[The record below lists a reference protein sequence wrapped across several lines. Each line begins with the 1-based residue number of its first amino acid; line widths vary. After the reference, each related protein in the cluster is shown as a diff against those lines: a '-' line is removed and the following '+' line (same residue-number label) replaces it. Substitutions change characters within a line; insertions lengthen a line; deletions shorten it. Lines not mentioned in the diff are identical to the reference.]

1 MSPAEAH
8 PSTGLPALDSILEG
22 LIAGDNVVW
31 QVGSIEDYLPFV
43 RPYCEEALR
52 RGRKLIY
59 FHFERH
65 DQLIAPDPRVETH
78 RLDPAAGFETL
89 TAEIHRVIAR
99 AGRGA
104 FYLFDCL
111 SDLAAD
117 WYSDMM
123 VGNFFKV
130 TCPYLRELD
139 TIAYFA
145 LLRRR
150 HSYRTVAA
158 IRDTTQ
164 LLLDVHRHE
173 GTLYVH
179 PLKVFERYSPTMYL
193 PHVWHGDT
201 FQPVTESATISGIYE
216 ALTRD
221 RSGRETDRFDLWD
234 RTFRAAQE
242 TLDAVRRGERKPE
255 ATQETVRQLLHM
267 VISRNERMLEL
278 AERYLTIEELLA
290 VRYRMIGTGLVGG
303 KATGM
308 LVARAILRRAAG
320 RWQEILEP
328 HDSFF
333 VGSDVFYSYLVSN
346 GCWRT
351 RQKQRDSARFLDDVD
366 RAQEQMLS
374 GSFPEFVRD
383 QFAEMLDYFGQAPI
397 VVRSSSLLE
406 DSFGN
411 AFAGKYESVFCT
423 NQGSPQERLEAFLAA
438 VRHIYASAMGRDAL
452 LYRAQRGLLDRDEQ
466 MALLVQRVSG
476 AAYGRLF
483 FPQVA
488 GVGLSFNPFAWSEQI
503 DPRAGVLRLV
513 FGLGTRAVRRSDDDY
528 TRIVALNAPV
538 RRPET
543 TSSEVR
549 GYAQW
554 RVDVL
559 DLEKKEQCS
568 RTFEEV
574 VKSCGEQSIE
584 MVAWRDP
591 ELIRR
596 STETR
601 RPTFPWVLTFKK
613 LLSETSFVADMRAL
627 LETLEKAYDYPVD
640 IEFTTNFLL
649 DGSYR
654 INLVQCR
661 PFQVKGGG
669 RIVAPPEVVA
679 DGDLVLKT
687 HSAVIGSSM
696 DTTVGRL
703 IYVVPSVYGLLSQS
717 DRYSIARLIG
727 RLTHLEKQ
735 PEGALLLVGPGR
747 WGTTEPA
754 LGVPVSFSEISRVNA
769 LCEVIE
775 MREGLVPDVSLGT
788 HFFNDLVEMQVL
800 YLALIPGKEGNHVN
814 ASLIEQAPNQLPGLI
829 PEEAVWA
836 EAVRVIDPAGIPG
849 GRTLRLHADA
859 LRQSAICY
867 FVPTL
872 LDGLS

>member
-1 MSPAEAH
+1 MSSAEER
-8 PSTGLPALDSILEG
+8 PSTGLPPLDRVVGE

-31 QVGSIEDYLPFV
+31 QVGSIEEYLPFV
-43 RPYCEEALR
+43 RPYCDEAIR

-65 DQLIAPDPRVETH
+65 HELIAPDPRVETH
-78 RLDPAAGFETL
+78 HLDPAGGFETL

-104 FYLFDCL
+104 FYLFDSL

-123 VGNFFKV
+123 LGNFFRV

-150 HSYRTVAA
+150 HSYRAVAA

-164 LLLDVHRHE
+164 LLIDVHRHD
-173 GTLYVH
+173 GALYVH

-193 PHVWHGDT
+193 PHVWQGDS
-201 FQPVTESATISGIYE
+201 FLPVTESATISGIYE
-216 ALTRD
+216 SLTRD
-221 RSGRETDRFDLWD
+221 GSGTENDRFDLWD

-242 TLDAVRRGERKPE
+242 TLGAVRSGERDPRSIE
-255 ATQETVRQLLHM
+255 DTVRHLLRM
-267 VISRNERMLEL
+267 VISRNERMLQL
-278 AERYLTIEELLA
+278 AERCLTIDDLLA
-290 VRYRMIGTGLVGG
+290 VRRRMIGTGLIGG

-308 LVARAILRRAAG
+308 LVARALLRGAG
-320 RWQEILEP
+320 ARWREILEP

-333 VGSDVFYSYLVSN
+333 VGSDVFYSYIVGN

-351 RQKQRDSARFLDDVD
+351 RQNQRDSTKYLDDID
-366 RAQEQMLS
+366 RAQKQMLS

-383 QFAEMLDYFGQAPI
+383 GFAEMLDHFGQSPI

-411 AFAGKYESVFCT
+411 AFSGKYESVFCA
-423 NQGSPQERLEAFLAA
+423 NQGSPEQRLEAFLAA
-438 VRHIYASAMGRDAL
+438 VRKIYASAMGRDAL
-452 LYRAQRGLLDRDEQ
+452 LYRAERGLLDRDEQ

-476 AAYGRLF
+476 ASHGRFF
-483 FPQVA
+483 FPHVA

-503 DPRAGVLRLV
+503 DPKAGVLRLV

-528 TRIVALNAPV
+528 TRIVALNAPE
-538 RRPET
+538 RRPEA

-559 DLEKKEQCS
+559 DLERNEHGS
-568 RTFEEV
+568 RSLEEV
-574 VKSCGEQSIE
+574 VSSCGEPCTD
-584 MVAWRDP
+584 MVASRDP
-591 ELIRR
+591 ELLRWAR
-596 STETR
+596 ETG
-601 RPTFPWVLTFKK
+601 RPGFPWVLTFRK
-613 LLSETSFVADMRAL
+613 LLSETSFVMDMRGL
-627 LETLEKAYDYPVD
+627 LETLGAAYDYPVD
-640 IEFTTNFLL
+640 VEFTANFLP

-661 PFQVKGGG
+661 PFQVRGGG
-669 RIVAPPEVVA
+669 RVTPVPETVAAADVVLQT
-679 DGDLVLKT
+679 DG
-687 HSAVIGSSM
+687 AVIGPGTI
-696 DTTVGRL
+696 TTLGRL
-703 IYVVPSVYGLLSQS
+703 IYVVPSVYGQLPQR

-727 RLTHLEKQ
+727 RLTRLENQ

-747 WGTTEPA
+747 WGTAEPS
-754 LGVPVSFSEISRVNA
+754 LGVPVSFAEISRVTA

-788 HFFNDLVEMQVL
+788 HFFNDLVEMQIL
-800 YLALIPGKEGNHVN
+800 YFALVPGKEGNCVN
-814 ASLIEQAPNQLPGLI
+814 AGLLEQAPNELPRLI
-829 PEEAVWA
+829 PDSAAWA
-836 EAVRVIDPAGIPG
+836 HAVRVVDPARIAGE
-849 GRTLRLHADA
+849 RVLRLHVDA
-859 LRQSAICY
+859 LRQRGICY
-867 FVPTL
+867 FE
-872 LDGLS
+872 SN

>member
-1 MSPAEAH
+1 VSPVEAH
-8 PSTGLPALDSILEG
+8 PSTGLPALDCILGG

-52 RGRKLIY
+52 QGRKLIY

-65 DQLIAPDPRVETH
+65 DELISPDPRVETH
-78 RLDPAAGFETL
+78 RLDPATGFETL

-123 VGNFFKV
+123 LGNFFKV

-150 HSYRTVAA
+150 HSYRAVAA

-173 GTLYVH
+173 GRLYVH
-179 PLKVFERYSPTMYL
+179 PIKVLERYSPTMYL
-193 PHVWHGDT
+193 PHVWQGDS
-201 FQPVTESATISGIYE
+201 FRPVTESTTISGIYE
-216 ALTRD
+216 SLMRD
-221 RSGRETDRFDLWD
+221 GLGRETDRFDLWD
-234 RTFRAAQE
+234 RTFQAAQE
-242 TLDAVRRGERKPE
+242 TLEAVRRGERQPE
-255 ATQETVRQLLHM
+255 ATRETFRHLLRM

-290 VRYRMIGTGLVGG
+290 VRRRMIGTGLLGG

-308 LVARAILRRAAG
+308 LVARAILRRRAR
-320 RWQEILEP
+320 RWQDILEP

-333 VGSDVFYSYLVSN
+333 VGSDVFYSYLVGN
-346 GCWRT
+346 GCWRS
-351 RQKQRDSARFLDDVD
+351 RQKQRDSARFLDDAEH
-366 RAQEQMLS
+366 AQEQMLA

-411 AFAGKYESVFCT
+411 AFSGKYESVFCA
-423 NQGSPQERLEAFLAA
+423 NQGSPQERLAAFLAA
-438 VRHIYASAMGRDAL
+438 VRHIYASAMGREAL

-476 AAYGRLF
+476 AAHGRLF

-528 TRIVALNAPV
+528 TRIVALNAPT

-559 DLEKKEQCS
+559 DLEKQELCARS
-568 RTFEEV
+568 FEEV
-574 VKSCGEQSIE
+574 VKFCGEQSIE
-584 MVAWRDP
+584 MVAGRDP
-591 ELIRR
+591 ELIKR
-596 STETR
+596 SRETG

-613 LLSETSFVADMRAL
+613 LLSETSFVADMRTL

-640 IEFTTNFLL
+640 IEFTTNFLA

-669 RIVAPPEVVA
+669 HVVAMPDAVADNEVVLTTQ
-679 DGDLVLKT
+679 G
-687 HSAVIGSSM
+687 AVIGPSM
-696 DTTVGRL
+696 VTTVGRL
-703 IYVVPSVYGLLSQS
+703 IYVVPSVYGQLTQS

-727 RLTHLEKQ
+727 RLTRLEQ
-735 PEGALLLVGPGR
+735 RPEGALLLVGPGR
-747 WGTTEPA
+747 WGTAEPA
-754 LGVPVSFSEISRVNA
+754 LGVPVSFAEISRVTA

-800 YLALIPGKEGNHVN
+800 YLALIPGKEGNRLN
-814 ASLIEQAPNQLPGLI
+814 ADLLDRAPNLLPTLI
-829 PEEAVWA
+829 PEEAAWA
-836 EAVRVIDPAGIPG
+836 NAVRVIDPADIPG
-849 GRTLRLHADA
+849 GRVLRLHADA
-859 LRQSAICY
+859 LKQNAICY
-867 FVPTL
+867 FEPKTAC
-872 LDGLS
+872 

>member
-1 MSPAEAH
+1 VSSSEAH
-8 PSTGLPALDSILEG
+8 PSTGLPALDRILEG
-22 LIAGDNVVW
+22 LIYGDNVVW
-31 QVGSIEDYLPFV
+31 QVASIEDYLPFV

-52 RGRKLIY
+52 QGRKLIY

-65 DQLIAPDPRVETH
+65 EELISPDPRVETH

-123 VGNFFKV
+123 LGNFFKV

-150 HSYRTVAA
+150 HSYRAVAA

-164 LLLDVHRHE
+164 LLLDVHRHD
-173 GTLYVH
+173 GKLYVH
-179 PLKVFERYSPTMYL
+179 PIKVLERYSPTMYL
-193 PHVWHGDT
+193 PHVWQGDS
-201 FQPVTESATISGIYE
+201 FRPVTESTTISGIYE
-216 ALTRD
+216 TLMREG
-221 RSGRETDRFDLWD
+221 SGRETDRFDLWD
-234 RTFRAAQE
+234 RTFQAAQE
-242 TLDAVRRGERKPE
+242 TLDAVRRGEREPE
-255 ATQETVRQLLHM
+255 ATRETFRRLLHM

-278 AERYLTIEELLA
+278 AERTLTIEELLA
-290 VRYRMIGTGLVGG
+290 VRRRMIGTGLVGG

-308 LVARAILRRAAG
+308 LVARAILRRTAT
-320 RWQEILEP
+320 RWQDILEP

-333 VGSDVFYSYLVSN
+333 VGSDVFYSYLVGN
-346 GCWRT
+346 GCWRS
-351 RQKQRDSARFLDDVD
+351 RQKQRDTASFLDDAE
-366 RAQEQMLS
+366 RAQEQMLA

-406 DSFGN
+406 DGFGN
-411 AFAGKYESVFCT
+411 AFSGKYESVFCA

-438 VRHIYASAMGRDAL
+438 VRHVYASAMGREAL

-476 AAYGRLF
+476 AAHGRLF

-488 GVGLSFNPFAWSEQI
+488 GVGLSYNPFAWSEQI
-503 DPRAGVLRLV
+503 DPKAGVLRLV

-528 TRIVALNAPV
+528 TRIVALNAPT

-559 DLEKKEQCS
+559 DLEKKELCA
-568 RTFEEV
+568 RPFEEV
-574 VKSCGEQSIE
+574 VKSSGEQCIE
-584 MVAWRDP
+584 MVAGRDP
-591 ELIRR
+591 ELMQRAR
-596 STETR
+596 ETG

-613 LLSETSFVADMRAL
+613 LLSETAFVSDMRAL

-640 IEFTTNFLL
+640 IEFTTNFLP

-669 RIVAPPEVVA
+669 HIVASPEAVA
-679 DGDLVLKT
+679 AGDLVLKT
-687 HSAVIGSSM
+687 QGAVIGPSM
-696 DTTVGRL
+696 AATVGRL
-703 IYVVPSVYGLLSQS
+703 IYVVPSVYGQLPLS

-727 RLTHLEKQ
+727 RLTHLENQ

-747 WGTTEPA
+747 WGTAEPT
-754 LGVPVSFSEISRVNA
+754 LGVPVAFAEISRVTA

-800 YLALIPGKEGNHVN
+800 YLALVPGKEGNCVN
-814 ASLIEQAPNQLPGLI
+814 AGLIEQALNRLPELI
-829 PEEAVWA
+829 PEEAAWA
-836 EAVRVIDPAGIPG
+836 KVVRVIDPAG
-849 GRTLRLHADA
+849 LRLHADA
-859 LRQSAICY
+859 LHQTAICY
-867 FVPTL
+867 FDAVL
-872 LDGLS
+872 

>member
-1 MSPAEAH
+1 MSSGEAH
-8 PSTGLPALDSILEG
+8 PSTGLPALDRILEG

-52 RGRKLIY
+52 QGRKFIY

-65 DQLIAPDPRVETH
+65 EELIPTDPRVETH

-130 TCPYLRELD
+130 TCPYLRELE

-150 HSYRTVAA
+150 HSYRAVAS

-173 GTLYVH
+173 GKLYVH

-193 PHVWHGDT
+193 PHVWQGDS
-201 FQPVTESATISGIYE
+201 FLPVTESATISGIYE
-216 ALTRD
+216 PLIRD
-221 RSGRETDRFDLWD
+221 GSGSETGRFDLWD
-234 RTFRAAQE
+234 RTFQAAQE
-242 TLDAVRRGERKPE
+242 TIDAVRRGERRPE
-255 ATQETVRQLLHM
+255 ATQEIARRLLHM
-267 VISRNERMLEL
+267 IVSRNERMLEL
-278 AERYLTIEELLA
+278 AERYLTIEDLLA
-290 VRYRMIGTGLVGG
+290 VRHRMIGTGLVGG
-303 KATGM
+303 KAAGM
-308 LVARAILRRAAG
+308 LIARAILRRAGG
-320 RWQEILEP
+320 RWQEVLEP

-333 VGSDVFYSYLVSN
+333 VGSDVFYSYIVGN
-346 GCWRT
+346 GCWRI
-351 RQKQRDSARFLDDVD
+351 RQNQREGARFLEDVE
-366 RAQEQMLS
+366 RAQEQMLA

-438 VRHIYASAMGRDAL
+438 VRHIYASALGRNAL
-452 LYRAQRGLLDRDEQ
+452 LYRAERGLLDRDEQ

-476 AAYGRLF
+476 AVYGRFF

-488 GVGLSFNPFAWSEQI
+488 GVGLSYNPFAWSELI

-513 FGLGTRAVRRSDDDY
+513 FGLGTRAVRRSDNDY
-528 TRIVALNAPV
+528 TRIVALNAPA
-538 RRPET
+538 RRPEM
-543 TSSEVR
+543 TSREVR

-559 DLEKKEQCS
+559 DLENKEQGERS
-568 RTFEEV
+568 FEEV
-574 VKSCGEQSIE
+574 VKSCGEQCIE
-584 MVAWRDP
+584 MVASRDP
-591 ELIRR
+591 EMVRR
-596 STETR
+596 SWETG
-601 RPTFPWVLTFKK
+601 RPAFPWVLTFGR
-613 LLSETSFVADMRAL
+613 LLSQTSFVADMRSL

-640 IEFTTNFLL
+640 VEFTANFLP

-654 INLVQCR
+654 INVVQCR
-661 PFQVKGGG
+661 PFQVKFGGPA
-669 RIVAPPEVVA
+669 VAPPAAVA
-679 DGDLVLKT
+679 EDDLVLKT
-687 HSAVIGSSM
+687 QGAVIGPSM
-696 DTTVGRL
+696 FSTVGRL
-703 IYVVPSVYGLLSQS
+703 IYVVPSVYSALSLT

-727 RLTHLEKQ
+727 RLTRLENQ
-735 PEGALLLVGPGR
+735 PEGGLILVGPGR
-747 WGTTEPA
+747 WGTTEPT
-754 LGVPVSFSEISRVNA
+754 LGVPVSFAEISRA
-769 LCEVIE
+769 TAICEVIE

-788 HFFNDLVEMQVL
+788 HFFNDLVEMQIL
-800 YLALIPGKEGNHVN
+800 YLALIPGKEGNHLN
-814 ASLIEQAPNQLPGLI
+814 ANILETAPNHLAKLI
-829 PEEAVWA
+829 PEEAAWA
-836 EAVRVIDPAGIPG
+836 KAVRVIEPSGHP
-849 GRTLRLHADA
+849 LRLHADT
-859 LRQSAICY
+859 LRQTAVCY
-867 FVPTL
+867 F
-872 LDGLS
+872 D